1 MILYHCST
9 VKIEDFYIPYGGLHM
24 GGIHSALEAALRK
37 IRAYD
42 GADVLDV
49 YVHRLEVDTGRSEY
63 CDDMGSCDGWRL
75 VMDSAK
81 RDGFD
86 SIEYKNVF
94 EPDVVNSFVLW
105 DTSRVKILSVDVMSQ
120 DEAEDKLNEF
130 LEENNVY

>member
-81 RDGFD
+81 SAGFD